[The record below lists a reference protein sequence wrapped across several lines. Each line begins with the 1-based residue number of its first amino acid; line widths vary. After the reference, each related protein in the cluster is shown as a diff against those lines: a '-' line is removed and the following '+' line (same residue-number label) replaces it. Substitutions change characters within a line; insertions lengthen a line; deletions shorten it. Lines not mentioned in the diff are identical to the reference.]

1 MIPAHKPSLSII
13 IPVLNESENLRPCLS
28 ALASASAS
36 IDPPNDHWEIILCD
50 GGSTDNTIKIASESP
65 FQLISSAP
73 GRAIQMN
80 AAARCATGETLLF
93 LHADTQLPP
102 NANDSI
108 ITAISGGAS
117 MGCFERRFDSSSKLL
132 TMTSRLA
139 TWRVRRTFLAYG
151 DQAIFI
157 RRDLFEQLGGYRPIK
172 RFEDLDLARRAKRH
186 GRWAILPGPILTDA
200 RRFGR
205 HPLPHII
212 RDAFLTLAWLMGIID
227 Q

>member
-1 MIPAHKPSLSII
+1 MTPAHKPSLSII
-13 IPVLNESENLRPCLS
+13 IPVLNESENLRTCLS
-28 ALASASAS
+28 ALTSASAA
-36 IDPPNDHWEIILCD
+36 IDRPEIILCD
-50 GGSTDNTIKIASESP
+50 GGSTDDTMKIAGESP
-65 FQLISSAP
+65 FQLISSPP

-80 AAARCATGETLLF
+80 AAARCATGDILLF
-93 LHADTQLPP
+93 LHADTLLPA

-108 ITAISGGAS
+108 ITAITEGAS
-117 MGCFERRFDSSSKLL
+117 MGCFERRFDSASKLL
-132 TMTSRLA
+132 AMSSSLA

-157 RRDLFEQLGGYRPIK
+157 RRDIFEQLGGYRQLK

-186 GRWAILPGPILTDA
+186 GKWAVLPGPILTDA
-200 RRFGR
+200 RRFGS
-205 HPLPHII
+205 HPLPRII